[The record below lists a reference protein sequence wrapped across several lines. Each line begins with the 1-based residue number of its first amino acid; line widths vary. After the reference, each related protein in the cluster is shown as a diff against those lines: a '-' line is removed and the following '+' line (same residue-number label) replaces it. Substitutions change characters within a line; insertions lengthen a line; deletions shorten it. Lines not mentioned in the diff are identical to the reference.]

1 MPLTKKRN
9 KRRFQKHQD
18 VVLGVRVYIP
28 ATLLQRVED
37 ALAKSGAGDRSGVIC
52 ALLDTFATSR
62 GC

>member
-1 MPLTKKRN
+1 MPPKAKK

-18 VVLGVRVYIP
+18 VVLGVRIYVP

-52 ALLDTFATSR
+52 ALLDQFATAR